1 MRKYLYIRVSTKEQN
16 EDRQLALKDKYGL
29 RNSDVF
35 IDKATGKNFDRPAY
49 QNLKEELQKGDT
61 LIVMSLDRLGRN
73 KEKALEE
80 LRELKQRGIR
90 LIVDDLPTT
99 QIELDEKNQL
109 IIEMINNILIEVY
122 STLAEEELKRTKIR
136 QRQGIDSMPV
146 NDNGKRYSKKTG
158 REVGRPNKQENLT
171 TEQERYIKAWLSK
184 SIKLADCIKLSGLS
198 RATLYRIKFSLIS
211 KENNSKAKIEK
222 IEEPLNTLCDDSI
235 DKILESDF
243 YVPEISELKKGDKL
257 LEFKYPIVDE
267 TPNKFEEDEALNE
280 YAPFFEIHTV
290 DKSFKNIYYL
300 DGVKYNKIDDFIYFN
315 DENYQK
321 LLVFMERTI
330 IYKFTSFTD
339 DDKDLYLL
347 KNKNKKIYKLLENY
361 IKQLSLKERELIF
374 QKIIYRLKYYI
385 EIDEKKLKKI
395 EKKLKPIFLRR
406 DISRLKF

>member
-406 DISRLKF
+406 DIKSS

>member
-321 LLVFMERTI
+321 LLIFMERTI

>member
-73 KEKALEE
+73 KEQALEE
-80 LRELKQRGIR
+80 LRELKQKGVR

-122 STLAEEELKRTKIR
+122 TTLAEEELKRTKIR

-158 REVGRPNKQENLT
+158 REVGRPNKQKNLT

-184 SIKLADCIKLSGLS
+184 SIKLSDCIKLSGLS
-198 RATLYRIKFSLIS
+198 RATLYRIKGSILSQNNVS
-211 KENNSKAKIEK
+211 KYEVKKRDG
-222 IEEPLNTLCDDSI
+222 LFDTLDTDHI
-235 DKILESDF
+235 DKILEPDF
-243 YVPEISELKKGDKL
+243 YIPEMSELKKGDKL
-257 LEFKYPIVDE
+257 LEFKYKIINE
-267 TPNKFEEDEALNE
+267 TPDKFEEDEELNE
-280 YAPFFEIHTV
+280 YSPFFEVHTV
-290 DKSFKNIYYL
+290 DKSFKNFCYI
-300 DGVKYNKIDDFIYFN
+300 DGKKYDNIEDFIYFN
-315 DENYQK
+315 DENYMK

-330 IYKFTSFTD
+330 IYKFTTVTD
-339 DDKDLYLL
+339 DDKNLYLL
-347 KNKNKKIYKLLENY
+347 KNKHKKIYKVLETY
-361 IKQLSLKERELIF
+361 IKQLSFKEREGIYT
-374 QKIIYRLKYYI
+374 KITYRLENYLVLDKKVV
-385 EIDEKKLKKI
+385 EKIKKV
-395 EKKLKPIFLRR
+395 LKPIFLR
-406 DISRLKF
+406 